1 MSLDYLLICWLGERS
16 TYRLYSMC
24 RSSLNAWQRCWEV
37 LSFLAVLTNCAQLA
51 LQSRRADKDASP
63 ESSDDR
69 YY

>member
-1 MSLDYLLICWLGERS
+1 
-16 TYRLYSMC
+16 MC